1 MSRNDLFSTSWS
13 TVPPPPSTPPPLNI
27 RCLVKSTLTP
37 SASPSPST
45 LSRSSSRHRRPP
57 PIHVSEKRDGP
68 LSPLHQSPSLAP
80 IDAWKPPLPPFE
92 NVEVRL
98 IPSETYLLGEGRY
111 GRVYLASYRKS
122 KGKGRAIDQ
131 VNDAGDGFVG
141 GSWRLCAAKR
151 MAPDRESQ
159 TMGLREAFFLN
170 RLKGGVGVIKLC
182 GVKEDV
188 ERRHGRSVSDTRPR
202 EDAQQVTLSRL
213 TLLLEHAPLGTLD
226 RLLRTSPALVTRE
239 MFAKWAKQT
248 TDAIAWIHSKGVVHA
263 DVKPANLLLTS
274 TLDLRL
280 SDFGSSLL
288 VHPAH
293 PPVDGVGL
301 GTLPFSAPELVD
313 PNRSFSFPVDIFA
326 LGASLYQC
334 LTGREPYR
342 GLRTMEMLHYV
353 KKGSLW
359 AYEER
364 RGPKEDM
371 VGTPSTPGSLSP
383 FPSAWRDE
391 PLRRGGSLRLRP
403 RISRMPSAESLRAS
417 DDIVAATNEA
427 SGVKLW
433 AKWANH
439 APAAGSA
446 EGGAVDVV
454 SALLAEDDP
463 ITPVDAAPFETPDV
477 TSPATPISG
486 RFRERQTY
494 LGPEA
499 DGELVEVDQRLLDT
513 LREMLDPD
521 EAERPTAEELLE
533 MW

>member
-1 MSRNDLFSTSWS
+1 MSRNDLFSATWS
-13 TVPPPPSTPPPLNI
+13 TVPPPATPPPLNI
-27 RCLVKSTLTP
+27 RCLGKASAIGSATGTA
-37 SASPSPST
+37 SASSSPG

-57 PIHVSEKRDGP
+57 PIATTDYKEGP
-68 LSPLHQSPSLAP
+68 LSPLHQSPSIAP
-80 IDAWKPPLPPFE
+80 IDAWKPPLPPFD

-98 IPSETYLLGEGRY
+98 VPSETYLLGEGRY
-111 GRVYLASYRKS
+111 GKVYLASYRSS
-122 KGKGRAIDQ
+122 KGQGPVMDQ

-141 GSWRLCAAKR
+141 GNWRLCAAKR

-159 TMGLREAFFLN
+159 TMGLREAFFLT

-202 EDAQQVTLSRL
+202 EDSQHVTLSRL

-226 RLLRTSPALVTRE
+226 RLLRTSPALVTKE
-239 MFAKWAKQT
+239 MFAKWARQT
-248 TDAIAWIHSKGVVHA
+248 TDALAWIHSKGVVHA

-288 VHPAH
+288 VHPNH

-313 PNRSFSFPVDIFA
+313 PARSFSFPVDIFA

-342 GLRTMEMLHYV
+342 GLRTMEMLHHV
-353 KKGSLW
+353 KKGGLW

-364 RGPKEDM
+364 RGPIIDE
-371 VGTPSTPGSLSP
+371 GLNPSP

-391 PLRRGGSLRLRP
+391 PLRRGGSLRVRP

-417 DDIVAATNEA
+417 DDIVAATGEA

-439 APAAGSA
+439 APAD
-446 EGGAVDVV
+446 GAAADMV
-454 SALLAEDDP
+454 SALLAEDGP
-463 ITPVDAAPFETPDV
+463 ITPIDTATFTTPDV
-477 TSPATPISG
+477 TSPATPVSA
-486 RFRERQTY
+486 RFREKQTY
-494 LGPEA
+494 LGPGPT
-499 DGELVEVDQRLLDT
+499 GELVEVDVKVMEI
-513 LREMLDPD
+513 LREMLLPD
-521 EAERPTAEELLE
+521 EAERPTAEELQE
-533 MW
+533 MFQCL